1 MDERDWLAD
10 RFEEQRPRLKGVAYR
25 MLGSLAEADDAVQET
40 WLRLSRAGGDG
51 VVDLGAWLTTVV
63 ARVCL
68 NVIRSRNSRREE
80 SIDVHVPD
88 GLISREDQ
96 VDPEYEAVLA
106 DSVGLALQV
115 VLDTLTPAERLA
127 FVMHDM
133 FDVPFDDIAS
143 MVGRTPDAARQ
154 LASRARRRVHGVAPT
169 PDPNL
174 AQQRAVVDAFFAAAR
189 AGDFD
194 ALVQVLAPDVVAR
207 VDAGA
212 GQHATLIRGVQ
223 AVAKLAHSPRGAQLH
238 RVLVNGTPGAVIT
251 MNGRPFSVLAFTVVD
266 GKIVQIDGIRDRD
279 RVRRIAAA
287 VLPGAR

>member
-212 GQHATLIRGVQ
+212 GQHATLIGGVQ